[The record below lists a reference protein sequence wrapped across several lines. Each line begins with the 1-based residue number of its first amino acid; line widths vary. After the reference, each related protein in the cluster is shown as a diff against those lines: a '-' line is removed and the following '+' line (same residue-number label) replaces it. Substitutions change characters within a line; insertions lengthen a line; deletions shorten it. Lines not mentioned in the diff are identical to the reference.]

1 MGGFSSRKNEMP
13 SLILT
18 RKLNEWVDIAEG
30 EIKVKVVRVSGGQ
43 VKLMFTAD
51 KDIPIMRGELVE
63 KNDASRAKQA
73 AGDANR
79 SEAGLVQRTQKTDP
93 ICGVVVG

>member
-1 MGGFSSRKNEMP
+1 MP

-63 KNDASRAKQA
+63 KPSA
-73 AGDANR
+73 
-79 SEAGLVQRTQKTDP
+79 T
-93 ICGVVVG
+93 